1 MIDRNVEWT
10 STAEPFAPIFHKC
23 APKTRTSPVF
33 YFEQLFAY
41 GNVLNLLAITL
52 TQYSK
57 QFSRTK
63 NISYVWNHSKWF
75 NSNNMC
81 HYGKWITW
89 QPFEKKLTKGI
100 IELVWEE
107 KDKDFLCNRFQLG
120 VSENIVVKKKLF
132 DICNRSKS
140 YIELFVLCRFSIDS
154 WFSGWHSCKAGQS
167 KYDWHQNWMICSH
180 YKKKSWTNMFEWRKD
195 YVWFYKIHFG
205 YSNRSII
212 CHKL

>member
-1 MIDRNVEWT
+1 MCEIIQSDL
-10 STAEPFAPIFHKC
+10 
-23 APKTRTSPVF
+23 TRTTCVSLRQV
-33 YFEQLFAY
+33 
-41 GNVLNLLAITL
+41 NHL
-52 TQYSK
+52 TTFWK
-57 QFSRTK
+57 ETHKR
-63 NISYVWNHSKWF
+63 
-75 NSNNMC
+75 
-81 HYGKWITW
+81 HYCTR
-89 QPFEKKLTKGI
+89 LR
-100 IELVWEE
+100 E
-107 KDKDFLCNRFQLG
+107 KDKDFLCNRSQLG
-120 VSENIVVKKKLF
+120 VSENVVVKKKPF